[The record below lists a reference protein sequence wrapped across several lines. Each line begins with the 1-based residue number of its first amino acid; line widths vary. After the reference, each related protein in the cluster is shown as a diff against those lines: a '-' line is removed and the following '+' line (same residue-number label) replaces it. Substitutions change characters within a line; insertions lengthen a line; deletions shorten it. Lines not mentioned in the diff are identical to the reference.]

1 MTEVYISID
10 NLEFTKLD
18 LSKDEAILMKY
29 TQKDLQDISKIFAPY
44 SQNFNFPA
52 TTKNRMAFGFF
63 GDTEIIKVNTDK
75 KYFCKIYTNGILN
88 LSGFVVLSDLSYKNS
103 VPQDFTGSFT
113 TSMLNLKDR
122 IGDDLI
128 SNLAPTGAVID
139 WTYNNVFTFL
149 KTIQTKVVD
158 TINIKYFVPLISN
171 NRVWGFN
178 NNTDFPL
185 KDNIAYDPDVAPNLN
200 NIIQSTELR
209 PCVSFSSIM
218 DMIIKKYGLSIT
230 CPLFLRKEYTDLY
243 VYCTNEFIYSTTAT
257 KLTVKNA
264 ISSTLWWYDSKNE
277 GGIPDPK
284 KYSVITDVTNSTFKV
299 TKRAEP
305 FENSGE
311 YIEKAFNF
319 KIKLTGV
326 VVTGGSSTTTATV
339 TLKRKTTGE
348 LLVTNDFDLVGSTI
362 DCSLRVNDSL
372 FLGTDIEFDVH
383 ISFNQ
388 PLYWANCAYR
398 VEFRYYD
405 GKTGGFSGR
414 EAATYYFESST
425 NNNSVDILSTNID
438 LFKSL
443 PEIKVVDFLS
453 SFFKAYN
460 ISVFDTSPNDENLF
474 WLTPSDIQTNGQ
486 SYSKATLDYTP
497 FVDIS
502 SHKKSV
508 PSDYNYY
515 NFKHA
520 TSKYK
525 SNVDYLTAA
534 GLEYGQISNP
544 AIKPTNPKEFKVET
558 NFSIITPVLISGTSG
573 ILTHYA
579 FTNNT
584 PEILETGETR
594 YTPNFGELT
603 IFYSHGSQL
612 LPNELGYRNTD
623 NTGAYINSM
632 LDYSVMVAPW
642 NSENYS
648 LGFSVLVDYDL
659 KEYPVNL
666 YLSGYDR
673 QTLRLLDVNVLSHEF
688 TFDLPSNEIYLNES
702 TTIQGAG
709 LTPSGFRLQNDIIV
723 GETLFTITDANID
736 ITTGKAQMTL
746 LNTTFEFTQVTE
758 PVILTPDPPAEGEDP
773 PAEGEPPATTTN
785 FYYEGL
791 FEYDDTI
798 SAIGGEVIYKD
809 IDNVTQVE
817 TGLFSGECR
826 LITALYII
834 SVSGV
839 SPCLT

>member
-52 TTKNRMAFGFF
+52 TPKNRMAFGFF

-75 KYFCKIYTNGILN
+75 KYFCKIYTNGVLN

-103 VPQDFTGSFT
+103 IPQDFTGNFT

-128 SNLAPTGAVID
+128 NNLAPTGAVID
-139 WTYNNVFTFL
+139 WTLPNVFSFL

-158 TINIKYFVPLISN
+158 SINVKYFVPLISN
-171 NRVWGFN
+171 NRVWSFN
-178 NNTDFPL
+178 NNTDLPL

-218 DMIIKKYGLSIT
+218 DMIIKKYNLSIT

-257 KLTVKNA
+257 KLTVKNVLG
-264 ISSTLWWYDSKNE
+264 SLDFRDSRNE
-277 GGIPDPK
+277 DGIPDPK
-284 KYSVITDVTNSTFKV
+284 KYTVTTDVSNGYFKV

-305 FENSGE
+305 FTNSSN

-319 KIKLTGV
+319 KVKLTGV

-362 DCSLRVNDSL
+362 DCTLRVNDTL
-372 FLGTDIEFDVH
+372 FLGADIEFDVH

-388 PLYWANCAYR
+388 PLYWSNCAYR

-405 GKTGGFSGR
+405 AKTGGLSGR
-414 EAATYYFESST
+414 EIATYFYESLT
-425 NNNSVDILSTNID
+425 NNNSGDIQSTNID
-438 LFKSL
+438 LFRSL
-443 PEIKVVDFLS
+443 PEIKCVDFLS
-453 SFFKAYN
+453 SFFKAFN

-474 WLTPSDIQTNGQ
+474 WLTPSDIQTSGQ
-486 SYSKATLDYTP
+486 TYSKATLDYTP
-497 FVDIS
+497 YVDIS
-502 SHKKSV
+502 SYKKSV

-525 SNVDYLTAA
+525 SSIDYLTAT
-534 GLEYGQISNP
+534 GLEYGQVTNP
-544 AIKPTNPKEFKVET
+544 AIKPSNPKEFKVET
-558 NFSIITPVLISGTSG
+558 NFSLMTPVLIEGTSG
-573 ILTHYA
+573 ILTHYG
-579 FTNNT
+579 FTNDT

-603 IFYSHGSQL
+603 VFYSHGSQL
-612 LPNELGYRNTD
+612 LPNELGYRNID
-623 NTGAYINSM
+623 GAGAYINSK
-632 LDYSVMVAPW
+632 LDYSIPVAPY
-642 NSENYS
+642 NDEDYS
-648 LGFSVLVDYDL
+648 FGFSVLVDYDL
-659 KEYPVNL
+659 KPYPINL

-673 QTLRLLDVNVLSHEF
+673 QTLRLLDTNVLSHDF

-702 TTIQGAG
+702 TTVAGG

-723 GETLFTITDANID
+723 GETLFTIVDASID
-736 ITTGKAQMTL
+736 ITTGKAQMIL
-746 LNTTFEFTQVTE
+746 LNTTFEFTQETE
-758 PVILTPDPPAEGEDP
+758 PIVLIPDPPAEGEP
-773 PAEGEPPATTTN
+773 TTTTD
-785 FYYEGL
+785 FYYSGIYNFGDGNYSEGGIV
-791 FEYDDTI
+791 T
-798 SAIGGEVIYKD
+798 YKD
-809 IDNVTQVE
+809 IDDVTQIE
-817 TGLFSGECR
+817 SGLFSQECR
-826 LITALYII
+826 KITALYII
-834 SVSGV
+834 SVSGAT
-839 SPCLT
+839 PCFPVTE